1 MPRSPGDILREALG
15 EAALRHWA
23 DLDGWLD
30 AQLAGAKAAWPQLEL
45 DEAVLA
51 RFAAALRRRTPEA
64 TAKLRGADLLLAS
77 ACVLQ
82 RPAALAAID
91 PLVRD
96 EVRRAVTALD
106 PMLVDDVLQQVRE
119 KLFVGEGA
127 RIAEY
132 SGDGPLGAWLRAVSV
147 RLALNARRQ
156 GGREVPQSSL
166 PELPLADP
174 DPELALLRQRYRDS
188 FRSAFAEAIASLS
201 PRERTVLKLHTLDG
215 LTLARIGAMYR
226 KDLSTIS
233 RWLEQ
238 IRKTLLERTRERL
251 GATLA
256 LETAALESLMR
267 VADSEL
273 SVSLA
278 RLLESVIVPAEDGP
292 A

>member
-1 MPRSPGDILREALG
+1 MPRPPGEILREALARAPLCEWG
-15 EAALRHWA
+15 ELEAWVE
-23 DLDGWLD
+23 
-30 AQLAGAKAAWPQLEL
+30 AQLAAAQAAWPPLEL
-45 DEAVLA
+45 DEAVLG
-51 RFAAALRRRTPEA
+51 RFAQALRRRTPESMA
-64 TAKLRGADLLLAS
+64 RLRGADLLLAS
-77 ACVLQ
+77 ACALQ

-106 PMLVDDVLQQVRE
+106 PMLVDDVQQLVRE

-132 SGDGPLGAWLRAVSV
+132 AGDGPLGAWLRAVAV
-147 RLALNARRQ
+147 RLALNVRRQ
-156 GGREVPQSSL
+156 GGREVAQSHL

-174 DPELALLRQRYRDS
+174 DPELALLRQRYREA
-188 FRSAFAEAIASLS
+188 FRRAFAEAIASLS

-251 GATLA
+251 GASLA
-256 LETAALESLMR
+256 LETTALESLMR
-267 VADSEL
+267 VADGEL
-273 SVSLA
+273 TVSLA
-278 RLLESVIVPAEDGP
+278 RLLESAAGEGG
-292 A
+292 